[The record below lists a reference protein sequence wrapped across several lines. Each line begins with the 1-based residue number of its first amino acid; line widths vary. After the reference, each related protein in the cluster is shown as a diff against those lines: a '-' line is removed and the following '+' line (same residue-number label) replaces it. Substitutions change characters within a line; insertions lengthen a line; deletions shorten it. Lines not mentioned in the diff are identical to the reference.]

1 MKNCYTIRKLSQI
14 SKKFPTSV
22 AVREATKEYSY
33 KTFFDMVLNIS
44 NQINLK
50 KKNSITA
57 IVGEN
62 NILSYVSIFG
72 VLNSGGSYIPISSN
86 LPNERIIKI
95 ITKSKANII
104 ICNSKKIN
112 LFRKTFPK
120 KIFFTEK
127 NLSTNKDEYKINSN
141 KVNKLA
147 YIIFTSGSTGEPKGV
162 CISRKSLDHYVMW
175 LNSKFKIKR
184 GHNCSQFPEIGFDLS
199 VADIYGTLC
208 SGGTLVPANTLYDKL
223 FPARFIKNKKIDFL
237 VCVPSLIDVMK
248 NSSDLTK
255 NNLKSLKSIFF
266 CGETLLKAQVE
277 SILKIKKNIKLFN
290 AYGPTETTVSC
301 TYKEVNFKDLKNKK
315 FHSISI
321 GRPIPGM
328 KLKLLDNGKFSKK
341 KGEILIYGDQVGMG
355 YLDKKANKN
364 KFFFSEKKNSHFKTG
379 DYVVVFNNEMY
390 FKNRIDNQVKIKGHR
405 IELDEIS
412 SCLSRYGI
420 KKIHTIAFDN
430 KIVSFYTDKK
440 RYNKKS
446 VDVFLKKNIP
456 EYMIP
461 NFLFHIKK
469 FPYTKNIK
477 LNVDSLIKIARK
489 KLNA

>member
-1 MKNCYTIRKLSQI
+1 
-14 SKKFPTSV
+14 
-22 AVREATKEYSY
+22 
-33 KTFFDMVLNIS
+33 
-44 NQINLK
+44 
-50 KKNSITA
+50 
-57 IVGEN
+57 
-62 NILSYVSIFG
+62 
-72 VLNSGGSYIPISSN
+72 
-86 LPNERIIKI
+86 
-95 ITKSKANII
+95 
-104 ICNSKKIN
+104 
-112 LFRKTFPK
+112 
-120 KIFFTEK
+120 
-127 NLSTNKDEYKINSN
+127 
-141 KVNKLA
+141 
-147 YIIFTSGSTGEPKGV
+147 
-162 CISRKSLDHYVMW
+162 
-175 LNSKFKIKR
+175 
-184 GHNCSQFPEIGFDLS
+184 
-199 VADIYGTLC
+199 
-208 SGGTLVPANTLYDKL
+208 
-223 FPARFIKNKKIDFL
+223 
-237 VCVPSLIDVMK
+237 
-248 NSSDLTK
+248 
-255 NNLKSLKSIFF
+255 
-266 CGETLLKAQVE
+266 LLKAQVE

-301 TYKEVNFKDLKNKK
+301 TYKEVYSKDLKNKK

-364 KFFFSEKKNSHFKTG
+364 KFFFSKKNSHFKTG

-440 RYNKKS
+440 KYNKKL

-477 LNVDSLIKIARK
+477 LNVDSLIKIAKK
-489 KLNA
+489 KLNAKK